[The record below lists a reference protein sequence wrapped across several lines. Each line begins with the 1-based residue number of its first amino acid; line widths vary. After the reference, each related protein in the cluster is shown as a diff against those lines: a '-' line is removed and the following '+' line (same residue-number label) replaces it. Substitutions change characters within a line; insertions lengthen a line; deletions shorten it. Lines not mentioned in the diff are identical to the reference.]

1 MIDKN
6 ANLDYNLISNLKMNL
21 LIILKRGIIMVCKN
35 CGAMLEEDSVFC
47 INCGTKV
54 DNELDHV
61 VSTEEPVVSEVVE
74 PTPASDKVVKKIA
87 KEKVIG
93 LVVGTTLILIG
104 LARVMSAGTSISS
117 TSFGGDFYTYTYRGI
132 VAITEQ
138 LASIQASLGWVI
150 AAIGAAIDVHALNK

>member
-35 CGAMLEEDSVFC
+35 CGAVLEEDSVFC

-54 DNELDHV
+54 DNDPNHV

-74 PTPASDKVVKKIA
+74 PTPTSDKVVRKIA

-150 AAIGAAIDVHALNK
+150 AAIGAAIDVQTLNK